1 MSFFQHLSENSVVVS
16 NGSVSLTLPLVTF
29 LQFEPLYV
37 LPTFIPA
44 LIGQYYQ
51 PGVKHT
57 YTNVLEETFDA
68 VFPWTDGDY
77 YISKTTQYI
86 DQYATLNASYT
97 LQTAINIRNL
107 AVLSYSRSIKLG
119 GINFKSTVFPSVN
132 LDANEVL
139 SFENQATVPTGFY
152 VLDIYGNEVAF
163 TLNDLQDLN
172 NYISTLHL
180 LCNVNAHNL
189 SIAIDALTTIQDV
202 ENFDI
207 STGWPTTPY
216 TPS

>member
-1 MSFFQHLSENSVVVS
+1 MSYFQHLSESAITIS
-16 NGSVSLTLPLVTF
+16 NGTVSLTVPLSTF

-57 YTNVLEETFDA
+57 YSTAQDTFDA
-68 VFPWTDGDY
+68 PFPWADGDY
-77 YISKTTQYI
+77 YISKVAQYI
-86 DQYATLNASYT
+86 DQYATLNSAYT
-97 LQTAINIRNL
+97 LQTAKNIRECAL
-107 AVLSYSRSIKLG
+107 LSYSRSIKLG

-132 LDANEVL
+132 LDANELL
-139 SFENQATVPTGFY
+139 SFENQAEVPTSFY

-163 TLNDLQDLN
+163 DLNDLQDLN

-180 LCNVNAHNL
+180 LANVNAHNL
-189 SIAIDALTTIQDV
+189 SISIEELTTIQDV

-207 STGWPTTPY
+207 SANWPTIPY
-216 TPS
+216 TPA